1 MQRIVIVG
9 AGMAGGR
16 AAVELRKRGFEGDVV
31 LVGAETRRPYD
42 RPPLSKAVLVGRTDD
57 TTIPLT
63 LDGVEVITGRRAT
76 GLRPG
81 TVETD
86 AGPLAYDGLVLATG
100 SDPILLPGDG
110 PVRVLRTLDDALGLR
125 EVLRPG
131 LRLVIVGAGWIG
143 AEVATTAAAA
153 GVEVTVV
160 EAADTPLRAALGPE
174 IGAHTIDW
182 YARAGVKLRLGV
194 SVERTTEAGLVLAG
208 GELLPADEILVG
220 IGARPDLGWLADSGL
235 TLDRGIVVDEYLS
248 ATWSGVDGPPVV
260 AVGDCAAWWSR
271 RYGRRLRVEHWDCAQ
286 HSPSV
291 AAATLLRAPGLGVAA
306 ADPADLADSGKTA
319 SVPSNGPAA
328 DAEVPVYDPVPY
340 FWSEQFGRMVQYA
353 GVGDP
358 GDELIYRGDPS
369 EPPPPEGSRPPG
381 WSAGW
386 FAPDGSLRA
395 LVSIGRPMDVA
406 PVRRLLLAGGT
417 VDRKGFADLSVT
429 MKELVAAG

>member
-16 AAVELRKRGFEGDVV
+16 AAVELRRRGFEGDVV
-31 LVGAETRRPYD
+31 LVGAEAHLPYD
-42 RPPLSKAVLVGRTDD
+42 RPPLSKAVLTGRSDD
-57 TTIPLT
+57 TTLPLA

-81 TVETD
+81 TIETD

-100 SDPILLPGDG
+100 SDPIPLPGDG
-110 PVRVLRTLDDALGLR
+110 PVRVLRTIDDARGLR
-125 EVLRPG
+125 AALRPG

-143 AEVATTAAAA
+143 AEVATTAVAA
-153 GVEVTVV
+153 GAEVTVV

-174 IGAHTIDW
+174 IGARTIDW

-194 SVERTTEAGLVLAG
+194 SVERTTAAGLELTG

-220 IGARPDLGWLADSGL
+220 IGARPDLGWLENSGL
-235 TLDRGIVVDEYLS
+235 ALDRGIVVDEYL
-248 ATWSGVDGPPVV
+248 AARWSGAKGGASDGPPVV

-271 RYGRRLRVEHWDCAQ
+271 RYGQRLRVEHWDCAQ

-291 AAATLLRAPGLGVAA
+291 AAVTLLRAAGLG
-306 ADPADLADSGKTA
+306 ADATGDGGPD
-319 SVPSNGPAA
+319 GPAQA
-328 DAEVPVYDPVPY
+328 PVYDPVPY
-340 FWSEQFGRMVQYA
+340 FWSEQFGRMIQYA
-353 GVGDP
+353 GRGGPD
-358 GDELIYRGDPS
+358 DELVWRGDPS
-369 EPPPPEGSRPPG
+369 EPPLPEGTRPPG

-386 FAPDGSLRA
+386 FAPDGQLRA
-395 LVSIGRPMDVA
+395 LVTVGRPMDMA
-406 PVRRLLLAGGT
+406 AGRRLMLAGGG
-417 VDRKGFADLSVT
+417 VDQKRFSDLSVT

>member
-31 LVGAETRRPYD
+31 LVGAEAHRPYD
-42 RPPLSKAVLVGRTDD
+42 RPPLSKAVLTGRIDD

-63 LDGVEVITGRRAT
+63 LDGVEVVTGRRAT
-76 GLRPG
+76 ALRPG
-81 TVETD
+81 TLETD
-86 AGPLAYDGLVLATG
+86 GGPLAYDGLVLATG
-100 SDPILLPGDG
+100 SDPIPLPGDG
-110 PVRVLRTLDDALGLR
+110 PVRVLRTVDDALGLR

-160 EAADTPLRAALGPE
+160 EAADTPLRAALGAE

-182 YARAGVKLRLGV
+182 YTRAGVTLRLGV
-194 SVERTTEAGLVLAG
+194 SVERTTADGLVLAG

-235 TLDRGIVVDEYLS
+235 VLDRGIVVDEYLA

-271 RYGRRLRVEHWDCAQ
+271 RYERRLRVEHWDCAQ

-291 AAATLLRAPGLGVAA
+291 AAATLLRAPGPGAAA
-306 ADPADLADSGKTA
+306 ADSSTDAPATD
-319 SVPSNGPAA
+319 AA
-328 DAEVPVYDPVPY
+328 VYDPVPY

-353 GVGDP
+353 GLADS
-358 GDELIYRGDPS
+358 DHELIYRGDPS
-369 EPPPPEGSRPPG
+369 EPEPPAGTRPPG

-386 FAPDGSLRA
+386 FTADGTLRA

-406 PVRRLLLAGGT
+406 PVRRLLVAGGT